1 MVRPSFFSKRCGM
14 SGLFSFIVK
23 DLLEFVGLIGKDN
36 LRLADRMEMNDYE
49 MERMKVNQ
57 QKLAKFKVFA

>member
-1 MVRPSFFSKRCGM
+1 M